1 MRARKAGNVLTGLG
15 VFALIIILYPSL
27 KPVVD
32 SFMTTILGLAPGA
45 DAFSTFILNTTSYWG
60 LIIAFVVAFLIVRR
74 D

>member
-32 SFMTTILGLAPGA
+32 SFMTTILGLTPGA

-60 LIIAFVVAFLIVRR
+60 LIIAFVVAFLIMRR